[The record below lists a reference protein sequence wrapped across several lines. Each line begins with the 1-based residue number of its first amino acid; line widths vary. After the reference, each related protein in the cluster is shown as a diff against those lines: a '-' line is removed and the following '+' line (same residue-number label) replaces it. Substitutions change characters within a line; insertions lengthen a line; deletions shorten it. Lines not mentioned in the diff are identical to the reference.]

1 MEKKPEVLSR
11 SRLDQV
17 GALLSLTC
25 AVHCVALPFLILAL
39 PWIGMAF
46 LVDRRVELLFI
57 GCSMLLA
64 TVSFCSGFHL
74 HRKKRLLMLLYF
86 CTGMIVVGKVWIMGP
101 QGLWLAVPGALGLA
115 AGHLLNRRL
124 CLECRTCHHGP
135 SKGITAHE

>member
-1 MEKKPEVLSR
+1 MESSNLGYRPGIDKI
-11 SRLDQV
+11 
-17 GALLSLTC
+17 GALLSFTC
-25 AVHCVALPFLILAL
+25 AVHCLALPFLILVL
-39 PWIGMAF
+39 PWIATAF
-46 LVDRRVELLFI
+46 LADRRVEFLFI

-86 CTGMIVVGKVWIMGP
+86 CTGMIVIGKVWIMGN

-124 CLECRTCHHGP
+124 CLECSTCDHG
-135 SKGITAHE
+135 SEGVTAHE